1 MSAASDA
8 AIECGMAELI
18 VGGPLLRILQRF
30 VSFVG
35 FLEAA
40 LGVFVSGIAIRVA
53 FFGEPAVGGFDFL
66 IGGVPFHAQYFVIV
80 ALGHVCAVL

>member
-1 MSAASDA
+1 MLPARLRTPP
-8 AIECGMAELI
+8 LI
-18 VGGPLLRILQRF
+18 SFALLTA
-30 VSFVG
+30 
-35 FLEAA
+35 AA

-66 IGGVPFHAQYFVIV
+66 IGGASLHAQYFVIV